1 MSNMSKML
9 TKTFKAE
16 ASDTGEIESLIAT
29 FGVEDSDGDVTLRGF
44 FGEQHVAIVESH
56 DWGQVQIGKGVVTET
71 DKGAVFAG
79 KLNLEDPDGLKT
91 HRKLKFDTE
100 NPPPLI
106 EWSYGYMIHDG
117 GSKRG
122 EHEGRD
128 VRFLQPLADGTAGGD
143 VAEVSPVLR
152 GAGVGTGTTSVKSEK
167 RDPDL
172 VTTMLTGMKF
182 TDHVIQVR
190 HEIAEAIS
198 RVRAVHLGRTEKAK
212 SDFGDGQRLQLEA
225 FAADLEEAAAE
236 VKSLLHP
243 SMPETVDFTD
253 LEYEALVTSNLNR
266 LRGAT

>member
-1 MSNMSKML
+1 MRTML
-9 TKTFKAE
+9 IKTFKATANE
-16 ASDTGEIESLIAT
+16 TGEVESKIAT

-56 DWGQVQIGKGVVTET
+56 DWGQVQIGKGIVTET
-71 DKGAVFAG
+71 DEGATFKG
-79 KLNLEDPDGLKT
+79 KLNLDDPDGLRT
-91 HRKLKFDTE
+91 YRKLKFDAE
-100 NPPPLI
+100 NPPALI
-106 EWSYGYMIHDG
+106 EWSYGYLVHDG

-128 VRFLQPLADGTAGGD
+128 VRFLQPLPDGGPGGD

-152 GAGVGTGTTSVKSEK
+152 GAGIGTGTTSVKSEK

-182 TDHVIQVR
+182 TDHVIQIR

-198 RVRAVHLGRTEKAK
+198 RVRSVHNGRAEKGDG
-212 SDFGDGQRLQLEA
+212 DFGEGQRLQLEA
-225 FAADLEEAAAE
+225 FAADLDEAAAE
-236 VKSLLHP
+236 IKSLLHP
-243 SMPETVDFTD
+243 TMPETVDFTD
-253 LEYEALVTSNLNR
+253 LEYEALLTSNLNR